1 MDFKSKIQNLSRKQ
15 KAYFGAFAVLV
26 SVLRWAFISAGV
38 ITSNFNRS
46 QLQTDQDRQEALI
59 KGIILTETKDEKKY
73 WEIYGETGHYE
84 SENKVAILNR
94 TIGNFYKDN
103 EVAMS
108 YEAQSGSY
116 NEEANTITLTQDVF
130 IALKDNTTLQCDKL
144 IWSGSDKD
152 IVGEGNVRIN
162 RNRELISK
170 GNKVIINSDYSHFK
184 LVGKTRSELYD
195 KEHKMSK
202 EKKL

>member
-1 MDFKSKIQNLSRKQ
+1 MRLGNVSKTTKLFILI
-15 KAYFGAFAVLV
+15 GIILVGVLA
-26 SVLRWAFISAGV
+26 WAFIYANVLTHGL
-38 ITSNFNRS
+38 NRDSLKGKENS
-46 QLQTDQDRQEALI
+46 QELSVND
-59 KGIILTETKDEKKY
+59 IILTETRDGIRY
-73 WEIYGETGHYE
+73 WAIHGETGHYE

>member
-1 MDFKSKIQNLSRKQ
+1 
-15 KAYFGAFAVLV
+15 
-26 SVLRWAFISAGV
+26 
-38 ITSNFNRS
+38 
-46 QLQTDQDRQEALI
+46 
-59 KGIILTETKDEKKY
+59 
-73 WEIYGETGHYE
+73 
-84 SENKVAILNR
+84 
-94 TIGNFYKDN
+94 
-103 EVAMS
+103 MS
-108 YEAQSGSY
+108 YIFHIWYKSDMSCRALFI
-116 NEEANTITLTQDVF
+116 NVPRLF

>member
-1 MDFKSKIQNLSRKQ
+1 MGTKKFSKTTKLYILIGLILVGVLS
-15 KAYFGAFAVLV
+15 GAFIYANILTHGLNRDSLKGKENSQEL
-26 SVLRWAFISAGV
+26 SV
-38 ITSNFNRS
+38 N
-46 QLQTDQDRQEALI
+46 D
-59 KGIILTETKDEKKY
+59 IILTETRDGIRY

>member
-1 MDFKSKIQNLSRKQ
+1 MNSVKFSKTTKIFILIGVIVVGLLS
-15 KAYFGAFAVLV
+15 
-26 SVLRWAFISAGV
+26 WAFIYANVLTHGL
-38 ITSNFNRS
+38 NRNNLKGKADS
-46 QLQTDQDRQEALI
+46 QELVVND
-59 KGIILTETKDEKKY
+59 IILTETRDGIRY

-103 EVAMS
+103 DVAMS

-116 NEEANTITLTQDVF
+116 NEEKNTITLTQDVF

-144 IWSGSDKD
+144 IWSGSDND

-162 RNRELISK
+162 RNKELISK
-170 GNKVIINSDYSHFK
+170 GNKVVISADYTHFK
-184 LVGKTRSELYD
+184 LIGKTRSELYD

>member
-1 MDFKSKIQNLSRKQ
+1 MGTKKFSKTTKLYILIGVVLVGVLS
-15 KAYFGAFAVLV
+15 GAFIYANILTHG
-26 SVLRWAFISAGV
+26 L
-38 ITSNFNRS
+38 NRDNLKGKENS
-46 QLQTDQDRQEALI
+46 QELTVND
-59 KGIILTETKDEKKY
+59 IILTETKEGIRY
-73 WEIYGETGHYE
+73 WEIYGETGNYE

-108 YEAQSGSY
+108 YEAQKGSY
-116 NEEANTITLTQDVF
+116 NENNNTITLTEDVF

-144 IWSGSDKD
+144 VWSGSNND

-162 RNRELISK
+162 RNKELISK
-170 GNKVIINSDYSHFK
+170 GNKVVINSDYSHFK
-184 LVGKTRSELYD
+184 LIGKTRSELYD
-195 KEHKMSK
+195 KEHKKSK